1 MRILYV
7 SRLFSGLADG
17 IQRPAAG
24 TRAASP
30 PSTVCSKRSTRAD
43 HDLRI
48 VFTVKD
54 DAVGWPGLRNPDL
67 PHRRLRAGH
76 HRHSRSMRTAARRD
90 SGAPAAICGRS
101 LQYRDIRRLM
111 RRPSHPDHRLFRP
124 RQCLPGRPLRA
135 PHLESPVVWRVMG
148 VPPAMHEHARAHA
161 APSRASPAWAYRAPF
176 SDGDHA
182 RAMAVAA
189 SNGWTARSHRT
200 PRRRMMLNG
209 VALRDSR
216 GALRR
221 RDHERG
227 SPGPRNQH
235 PLRGASGRGQGLLS
249 PSSMPFRAALDA
261 APGRFRAFVAGSG
274 PLRRAP
280 MRERAQR
287 RGPCRSHVH
296 FLGQVPH
303 EQVLGL
309 QQNCDV
315 YVSLNQMCNLTN
327 ANLEAMRTG
336 VCMIIPA
343 APGIRGIDVDTDE
356 LMPPDTVWRIRGS
369 EDVDGLRD
377 ALIHLDA
384 HPDERRQRA
393 EAIFAR
399 ASTFIPSWDE
409 RINAEIEL
417 LEQLAAVNT

>member
-17 IQRPAAG
+17 IREGRWDPRG
-24 TRAASP
+24 VP
-30 PSTVCSKRSTRAD
+30 TVYRLLEKLDQSE

-54 DAVGWPGLRNPDL
+54 DAVGWPGKKIETFSINGFGRDITVIPQRVPLPPGFGRARGYLRE
-67 PHRRLRAGH
+67 
-76 HRHSRSMRTAARRD
+76 
-90 SGAPAAICGRS
+90 I
-101 LQYRDIRRLM
+101 LQYREIRKQFYTFAPDLAYFDRVNVYQAALTA
-111 RRPSHPDHRLFRP
+111 RRT
-124 RQCLPGRPLRA
+124 
-135 PHLESPVVWRVMG
+135 ETPVVWRVMG
-148 VPPAMHEHARAHA
+148 VPPAMHSMLELTGPVPRIT
-161 APSRASPAWAYRAPF
+161 RKAYRAPF
-176 SDGDHA
+176 SMVICSRDGSGGEQWMD
-182 RAMAVAA
+182 RALAPD
-189 SNGWTARSHRT
+189 T
-200 PRRRMMLNG
+200 PRRMMING
-209 VALRDSR
+209 VAPDSR
-216 GALRR
+216 GDL
-221 RDHERG
+221 
-227 SPGPRNQH
+227 PGEITELITKDETNILFVAR
-235 PLRGASGRGQGLLS
+235 LVEDKGCLA
-249 PSSMPFRAALDA
+249 FIDAVRAAMDA

-274 PLRRAP
+274 PFEAP
-280 MRERAQR
+280 MREKLKGTDHSDR
-287 RGPCRSHVH
+287 VH